1 MPTAPYNTKCS
12 MLGCANPRSRMN
24 SFCMEHGGKDKYEVK
39 YEHAKLTPEAK
50 AFKAAY
56 STPFWR
62 SFRLT
67 QLSRQPLCQACLTRG
82 IVTAAAEVDHL
93 FPWSK
98 LGKAAFRH
106 NVFQSLCRQCHH
118 HKTVREQRG
127 YIEHY
132 INNQTIVYEL
142 EQYAQVMSRHA
153 ENGAK
158 T

>member
-12 MLGCANPRSRMN
+12 MLGCENPKSRMN
-24 SFCMEHGGKDKYEVK
+24 SFCLDHGGKDKYETV
-39 YEHAKLTPEAK
+39 YDHSKLTPEAK

-62 SFRLT
+62 STRAT

-82 IVTAAAEVDHL
+82 FVTAASEVDHL

-98 LGKAAFRH
+98 LGKAAFKH
-106 NVFQSLCRQCHH
+106 NVFQSLCKQCHH

-132 INNQTIVYEL
+132 TNNQTIVYEL
-142 EQYAQVMSRHA
+142 GDYGRVLSLHPG
-153 ENGAK
+153 NGGK